1 MFGKLM
7 KHEFRATARTILP
20 LYGIMLV
27 LALMATMTMRLFDF
41 NMRWQETVVD
51 FIMITYGLSVF
62 AVAVGV
68 FILLMIRYK
77 RNLLGDEGYLMMT
90 LPTSVHGLLLSKL
103 LTAMVW
109 YLLTGVAVVL
119 SVLIAGSDQFK
130 DIAWKELMQ
139 DLRTFFTFLSR
150 SELISAALRGA
161 AAMLLVMSFVTLLFY
176 ADFSLAQSFR
186 KHKVL
191 YTVAAVVVILALFR
205 LCGWITV
212 TYHTS
217 SGFASREVQ
226 VLTPLDYAQLIGLN
240 LLTYFGAWWALSKR
254 LNLE

>member
-1 MFGKLM
+1 
-7 KHEFRATARTILP
+7 
-20 LYGIMLV
+20 
-27 LALMATMTMRLFDF
+27 
-41 NMRWQETVVD
+41 
-51 FIMITYGLSVF
+51 
-62 AVAVGV
+62 
-68 FILLMIRYK
+68 
-77 RNLLGDEGYLMMT
+77 
-90 LPTSVHGLLLSKL
+90 
-103 LTAMVW
+103 
-109 YLLTGVAVVL
+109 
-119 SVLIAGSDQFK
+119 
-130 DIAWKELMQ
+130 
-139 DLRTFFTFLSR
+139 
-150 SELISAALRGA
+150 
-161 AAMLLVMSFVTLLFY
+161 VMSFVTLLFY

-240 LLTYFGAWWALSKR
+240 LLMYFGAWWALSKR